1 MKTASERKLTLSP
14 GCLQTAF
21 LKDLSCLSCGASVS
35 LTSESAEVPDC
46 LHPFLWGTWFS
57 HCLLPSLGLSDVAV
71 TPRSGVQADQPSP
84 AKAGGS
90 LGDRLFWKSGWDWL
104 SWLRRF

>member
-1 MKTASERKLTLSP
+1 MSP

-21 LKDLSCLSCGASVS
+21 LKDPSCPSYGASVS
-35 LTSESAEVPDC
+35 LTSESAEVPDL
-46 LHPFLWGTWFS
+46 LHPVLWGTWFS
-57 HCLLPSLGLSDVAV
+57 HCLLPSLGLSGVAM

-90 LGDRLFWKSGWDWL
+90 LGDRLFWRAAGIG
-104 SWLRRF
+104 